1 MKRSGLS
8 LIVSGALGLLGASSA
23 MASFHLMQIEQVVG
37 GVNGDLSA
45 QAIMIRTRS
54 GSQNLVSQGRINV
67 RDAAGMNPVLIV
79 DMTTN
84 VANALGDRS
93 ILIASTAFL
102 SQTTPA
108 ATADF
113 TMTNLIPPSYLCA
126 GSLTFEDDF
135 GTIYWRL
142 SWGGGG
148 YTGSGAE
155 STTNESAPL
164 DSSAN
169 PPFAGPL
176 PTSNLQALRY
186 SGTAASGST
195 NNAAQYALTPGAS
208 TWRNNANAS
217 YLWTLSGSTARGACC
232 NGLACT
238 ESVTSASCMTP
249 MVWTQGSPCC
259 AVVCVG
265 VTGACCDPTNAT
277 CNDNVNE
284 DDCDAPLVF
293 TANMDCDDIS
303 CVPTMS
309 EWGLIVVALLLLTA
323 GTYVAKYRLRAA

>member
-1 MKRSGLS
+1 MKKAGLL
-8 LIVSGALGLLGASSA
+8 LIVSGALGMMSATSA
-23 MASFHLMQIEQVVG
+23 MASFHFMQIEQVVG

-54 GSQNLVSQGRINV
+54 AGQNLVSQGRINV

-84 VANALGDRS
+84 VSNSAGDRS
-93 ILIASTAFL
+93 ILIASAAFL

-113 TMTNLIPPSYLCA
+113 MMTNLIPPTYLCA

-142 SWGGGG
+142 SWGGTA
-148 YTGSGAE
+148 YTGAGSG
-155 STTNESAPL
+155 STAN
-164 DSSAN
+164 DSDGNFN

-176 PTSNLQALRY
+176 PNAGLQALRY
-186 SGTAASGST
+186 SGTAASLST

-208 TWRNNANAS
+208 TWRNNANVS
-217 YLWTLSGSTARGACC
+217 YLWTLSGSTSRGACC
-232 NGLACT
+232 NGLVCT
-238 ESVTSASCMTP
+238 ESVTAASCTSP

-259 AVVCVG
+259 AVTCVAA